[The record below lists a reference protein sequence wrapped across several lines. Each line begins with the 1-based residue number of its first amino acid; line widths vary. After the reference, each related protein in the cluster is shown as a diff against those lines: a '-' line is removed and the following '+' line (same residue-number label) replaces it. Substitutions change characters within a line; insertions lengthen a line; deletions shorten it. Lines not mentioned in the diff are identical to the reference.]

1 MRALIIED
9 DPELRRI
16 LKMSLEAA
24 DIETLTAGDGKRG
37 LELMKD
43 TRFDF
48 IVTDI
53 MMPEMDGL
61 EVIQAVRARHKDVK
75 IIAIS
80 GGGWRQPGPQVL
92 GTAAMFG
99 ADAILFKPFSR
110 QELLAAVKAV
120 VGKAVGGKAVEGDG
134 TAE

>member
-16 LKMSLEAA
+16 LKMTLEAA
-24 DIETLTAGDGKRG
+24 DIETLAATDGKYG
-37 LELMKD
+37 VDLIKD
-43 TRFDF
+43 TRPDF

-53 MMPEMDGL
+53 LMPEMDGL
-61 EVIQAVRARHKDVK
+61 EVIQAVRAGHKDVK

-80 GGGWRQPGPQVL
+80 GGGWRQPGPHVL
-92 GTAAMFG
+92 GVAEAFG

-110 QELLAAVKAV
+110 QELLAAFDAV
-120 VGKAVGGKAVEGDG
+120 VGGGD
-134 TAE
+134 

>member
-1 MRALIIED
+1 MQALVIED

-24 DIETLTAGDGKRG
+24 DIETLTAADGKRG
-37 LELMKD
+37 LDLMKG

-53 MMPEMDGL
+53 LMPTMDGL
-61 EVIQAVRARHKDVK
+61 EVIQAVRADHKDVK

-80 GGGWRQPGPQVL
+80 GGGRRQPGAQVL
-92 GTAAMFG
+92 GIAEIFG
-99 ADAILFKPFSR
+99 ADATLFKPFTR
-110 QELLAAVKAV
+110 KELLAAIEAV
-120 VGKAVGGKAVEGDG
+120 VGEAVAGDG
-134 TAE
+134 APV